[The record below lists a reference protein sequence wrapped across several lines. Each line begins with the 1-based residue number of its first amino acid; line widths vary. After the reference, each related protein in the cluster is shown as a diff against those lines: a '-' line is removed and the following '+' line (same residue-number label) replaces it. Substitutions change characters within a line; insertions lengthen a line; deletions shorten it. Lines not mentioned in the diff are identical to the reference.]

1 MRIATLVGLAA
12 ILQSGTSVELGI
24 EPSWNNCMEIED
36 HRKTEECREFVW
48 GFKADE
54 IKEYKDKV
62 PGELY
67 KVLIHCRDSPDD
79 QDWCWDNAWDIYY
92 EFLSWADHG
101 ERAREME
108 KFILEEWGSYESFLR
123 TKDVIKRVFDV
134 ETIAEAR
141 AKLPKSRQIL
151 REKLNSLD

>member
-24 EPSWNNCMEIED
+24 EPSWTNCMEIED

-54 IKEYKDKV
+54 IMEYKDKV

-79 QDWCWDNAWDIYY
+79 QDWCWDNAWGIYD
-92 EFLSWADHG
+92 ETQTWADH
-101 ERAREME
+101 ALWQREME
-108 KFILEEWGSYESFLR
+108 KYFEEWEYY
-123 TKDVIKRVFDV
+123 
-134 ETIAEAR
+134 
-141 AKLPKSRQIL
+141 
-151 REKLNSLD
+151 